1 MKQNSINSIKR
12 EENVNHLREKI
23 LRFKNQVFDK
33 VEAKFVQAEGLVLHI
48 QTLKRQIKLSLQ
60 EQLTKAKVLNQS
72 LKSMTLENK
81 SLKSANNLLHIGN
94 NDLNKKI
101 ALFEE
106 LGFSLMSE
114 SQLRTMK
121 EDYLDKLKVVFK
133 DSSTQTG
140 IKNKLSNQ
148 EQQTDDD
155 VPKKN
160 QVSDFGTQIDQASE
174 LEFKIKQLTT
184 EKSDLLSS
192 LTQKIEE
199 KDRGINLLKEMIES
213 LKQTNNNHQLEKELL
228 LAKNANLESRLG
240 RFR

>member
-1 MKQNSINSIKR
+1 
-12 EENVNHLREKI
+12 
-23 LRFKNQVFDK
+23 
-33 VEAKFVQAEGLVLHI
+33 
-48 QTLKRQIKLSLQ
+48 
-60 EQLTKAKVLNQS
+60 
-72 LKSMTLENK
+72 
-81 SLKSANNLLHIGN
+81 
-94 NDLNKKI
+94 
-101 ALFEE
+101 
-106 LGFSLMSE
+106 MSE

-160 QVSDFGTQIDQASE
+160 QVSDFGTQIDQTSE
-174 LEFKIKQLTT
+174 LEFKIRHLTT

-199 KDRGINLLKEMIES
+199 KDRAVNLLKEMIES
-213 LKQTNNNHQLEKELL
+213 LKQANDKHQLEKELL
-228 LAKNANLESRLG
+228 LAKNTNLESRLG

>member
-1 MKQNSINSIKR
+1 
-12 EENVNHLREKI
+12 
-23 LRFKNQVFDK
+23 
-33 VEAKFVQAEGLVLHI
+33 
-48 QTLKRQIKLSLQ
+48 
-60 EQLTKAKVLNQS
+60 
-72 LKSMTLENK
+72 
-81 SLKSANNLLHIGN
+81 
-94 NDLNKKI
+94 
-101 ALFEE
+101 
-106 LGFSLMSE
+106 
-114 SQLRTMK
+114 MK

-199 KDRGINLLKEMIES
+199 KDRAVNLLKEMIES
-213 LKQTNNNHQLEKELL
+213 LKQANDKHQLEKELL
-228 LAKNANLESRLG
+228 LAKNTNLESRLG
-240 RFR
+240 RFRW